1 MQLQNTELLF
11 KIDKALSDIE
21 PMLTGTWPNV
31 QSIHRQLMWCRA
43 QISGEPS
50 EPKQGPLTMG
60 LIATREFDMW
70 GDKPELAA
78 LINQIQGA
86 FE

>member
-1 MQLQNTELLF
+1 MTNTELLL
-11 KIDKALSDIE
+11 KIDAALSAIG
-21 PMLTGTWPNV
+21 PLTAPTRPNV
-31 QSIHRQLMWCRA
+31 QSIRRQLKWCRA
-43 QISGEPS
+43 QISGESS

-70 GDKPELAA
+70 GDNPELAA
-78 LINQIQGA
+78 LINQIQRA

>member
-1 MQLQNTELLF
+1 MTTTNLLN
-11 KIDKALSDIE
+11 KIDQALVSIE
-21 PMLTGTWPNV
+21 PNLISASANV
-31 QSIHRQLMWCRA
+31 GSIHRQLTWCRA
-43 QISGEPS
+43 QLTGQPS

-70 GDKPELAA
+70 GDNPELAS
-78 LINQIQGA
+78 LINEIQRA